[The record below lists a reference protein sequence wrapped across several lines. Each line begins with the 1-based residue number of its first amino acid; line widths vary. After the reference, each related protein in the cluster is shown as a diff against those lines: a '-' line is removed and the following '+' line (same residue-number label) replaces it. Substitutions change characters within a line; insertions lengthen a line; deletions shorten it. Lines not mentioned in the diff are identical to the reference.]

1 MAPNNDVNN
10 AVQWLSADAAAHRLG
25 VKIGTLY
32 SYVSRGV
39 IRSHPLSEGKG
50 SRFDR
55 AEVEGLLSRR
65 RSQPG
70 GGADTIVV
78 SRITRLHED
87 GVRYRGHPV
96 EDLAREQSFEE
107 VASMLW
113 DVAHDASPW
122 LVVALPRVPMDDTV
136 ALSDRIRV
144 AVTLA
149 ALRDEH
155 RPDLRRESVVVSART
170 LIASVV
176 ASLPLTTTNTG
187 PSTDQAWPKQA
198 LLSIGGHRRRA
209 SVAAALAARLGAQR
223 MTPALVRAV
232 NTALVLVADHELATS
247 TLAARVAAST
257 RADVYSA
264 VLAGA
269 SCSGPLHVGAS
280 RGVAWLLRDAE
291 QRGVATAVGEV
302 LRDGRPVP
310 GFGHKVYARDPRFRV
325 LWEVLES
332 SGLPGARIDL
342 AARVVAFAAERVPVQ
357 PNIDFAGAALA
368 FAAGMHTDAFEAVFL
383 VARMAGWVAHTL
395 EEYEE
400 APLRFRMRGLYVGS
414 TN

>member
-1 MAPNNDVNN
+1 MASVQPQLGAINLDQCNVDTVNVMAPNNDVNN

-70 GGADTIVV
+70 GGADTIVA

-264 VLAGA
+264 D
-269 SCSGPLHVGAS
+269 S
-280 RGVAWLLRDAE
+280 
-291 QRGVATAVGEV
+291 Q
-302 LRDGRPVP
+302 
-310 GFGHKVYARDPRFRV
+310 
-325 LWEVLES
+325 
-332 SGLPGARIDL
+332 
-342 AARVVAFAAERVPVQ
+342 FAASGNCLRNVVTGVNGNVRPPNLFDFFAAAGCRSQVDNPLDLDADPVQ
-357 PNIDFAGAALA
+357 VECRAVALGVGGQHHAA
-368 FAAGMHTDAFEAVFL
+368 
-383 VARMAGWVAHTL
+383 
-395 EEYEE
+395 
-400 APLRFRMRGLYVGS
+400 
-414 TN
+414 